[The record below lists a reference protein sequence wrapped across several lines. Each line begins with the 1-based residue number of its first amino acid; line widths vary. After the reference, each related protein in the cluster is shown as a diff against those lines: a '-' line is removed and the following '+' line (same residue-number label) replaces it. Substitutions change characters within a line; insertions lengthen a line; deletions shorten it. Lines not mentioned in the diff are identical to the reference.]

1 MNLGGVKICMETEG
15 LKPNYSALGRY
26 YNLDR
31 RTVKKM
37 LEGVEKKVTKERKSA
52 LDDYV
57 DLIKEKLN
65 IPGSNMKAVY
75 EFIKTTK
82 DDSIGSYSNFR
93 KYVNKNDELIKTRE
107 NTAKVRFET
116 DLGMQLQ
123 FDWKGPITLHFKNG
137 IEIVFY
143 VFSAT
148 LSSSRFHCFI
158 YSKFMVLEEVERCL
172 IEVFKMIGGIPK
184 EILTDNMSSI
194 VNYSQHDFTK
204 EFKAFCRDMGTI
216 PKHCKVN
223 HAWTKGKDES
233 CNRFVNWLK
242 PYDYEF
248 ESEEELIEILKNI
261 NIKVNR
267 EKNQTTN
274 IPPITLFEKEKEY
287 LQPMPNQVIIEN
299 YLETLIPVKVQNTM
313 LFYYKGCQYSVP
325 KKYINLTLKVKELDN
340 KLYVYYNK
348 KLIVTHDITDKK
360 VNYRENDYI
369 EGLSS
374 SMPEKSIDQ
383 IETLAA
389 YNLELLDNL
398 NNERKKNNE

>member
-37 LEGVEKKVTKERKSA
+37 LEGREKKVTKERKSA

-57 DLIKEKLN
+57 DIIKDKLN

-75 EFIKTTK
+75 EFIKTNV

-93 KYVNKNDELIKTRE
+93 KYVNKNDELIKIKE

-116 DLGMQLQ
+116 DLGIQLQ

-137 IEIVFY
+137 KEIMFY

-148 LSSSRFHCFI
+148 LSSSRFHSFI

-204 EFKAFCRDMGTI
+204 EFKAFCRDMGTT
-216 PKHCKVN
+216 PKHCKV
-223 HAWTKGKDES
+223 HRAWTKGKDES

-248 ESEEELIEILKNI
+248 ESEEELIEIIKNI
-261 NIKVNR
+261 NVKVNR

-299 YLETLIPVKVQNTM
+299 YLDTLIPVKVQNTM

-340 KLYVYYNK
+340 RLYVYYNK
-348 KLIVTHDITDKK
+348 NLIVTHDITEKK
-360 VNYRENDYI
+360 LNYREIDYI

-383 IETLAA
+383 IEALAKH
-389 YNLELLDNL
+389 NLEMLDKI
-398 NNERKKNNE
+398 KK